1 MSRHTS
7 FKVGGPADMF
17 VTVPDGKGA
26 AAVLYRCREAG
37 IPVFVM
43 GNGSNLL
50 VSDEGIEGVVLKI
63 ETTAPPASGGGGRD
77 CLSRR
82 PAGQKALPLC
92 PGSGPVRAG
101 VRLRHPGDGRRRGVH
116 ERRRL
121 WRPDGRCAHRRD
133 GGHPDRGDA
142 GRPRLK
148 SWSSDTVTV
157 C

>member
-1 MSRHTS
+1 MQLTRLAEAFRSLGYPVAEGEPMSRHTS

-92 PGSGPVRAG
+92 PGSGPVRG
-101 VRLRHPGDGRRRGVH
+101 
-116 ERRRL
+116 
-121 WRPDGRCAHRRD
+121 
-133 GGHPDRGDA
+133 
-142 GRPRLK
+142 
-148 SWSSDTVTV
+148 WSSPSASRGRSAAGCT
-157 C
+157 